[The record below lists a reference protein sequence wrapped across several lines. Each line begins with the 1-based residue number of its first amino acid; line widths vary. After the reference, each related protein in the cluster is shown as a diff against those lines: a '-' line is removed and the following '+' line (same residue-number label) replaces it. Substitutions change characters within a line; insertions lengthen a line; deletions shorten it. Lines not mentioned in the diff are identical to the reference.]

1 MYPFSQQD
9 YEEAYKQIKE
19 NEKKKM
25 AKIKKLIIVGA
36 LAFVILIVL
45 IASIT
50 IITEGTV
57 GVKYRF
63 GKIVSTD
70 MEPGVHLV
78 VPFIDSVR
86 KVDITEQ
93 IYVMDVSTY
102 TRDTQTV
109 DSLDIQVNYYYSK
122 ADLDTLIRSIG
133 IKNVEEKLVMPNLTS
148 VLKNEVGKYKA
159 EELIANR
166 SQLEMNIEASLAD
179 KLTQYGVIISR
190 VSIQDIEFEAGFEAV
205 VEQKV
210 AAEQKALT
218 VQNETIQKQ
227 EEAKQK
233 VIAAQAEADATLVK
247 AQAEAEANR
256 LLNESLTGELLNYY
270 KIQAWD
276 GKFPQ
281 VMGNTVNPFVTMSE

>member
-1 MYPFSQQD
+1 MTKVTKTASRMI
-9 YEEAYKQIKE
+9 A
-19 NEKKKM
+19 
-25 AKIKKLIIVGA
+25 G
-36 LAFVILIVL
+36 ILIVL
-45 IASIT
+45 LGLVLATSSLT
-50 IITEGTV
+50 IISEGTV
-57 GVKYRF
+57 GVKYRL
-63 GKIVSTD
+63 GKIVATD
-70 MEPGVHLV
+70 LEPGVHFV
-78 VPFIDSVR
+78 VPFIESVR
-86 KVDITEQ
+86 KVDVTEQ

-133 IKNVEEKLVMPNLTS
+133 INNVEPKLIMPNLTS

-166 SQLEMNIEASLAD
+166 SQLEMDIEQSLSE

-190 VSIQDIEFEAGFEAV
+190 VSIQDIEFESAFEQV

-210 AAEQKALT
+210 AAEQKAMT

-233 VIAAQAEADATLVK
+233 VIAAQAEADAILVK
-247 AQAEAEANR
+247 AQAEAEANQ
-256 LLNESLTGELLNYY
+256 LLSESLSGDLLNYY
-270 KIQAWD
+270 KIQAWN
-276 GKFPQ
+276 GEFPQ
-281 VMGNTVNPFVTMSE
+281 VMGNEVNPFIMMSGEGELPISE

>member
-1 MYPFSQQD
+1 MTNVNRRSPKAFFG
-9 YEEAYKQIKE
+9 AV
-19 NEKKKM
+19 
-25 AKIKKLIIVGA
+25 AIIV
-36 LAFVILIVL
+36 LAIILVSSSL
-45 IASIT
+45 T
-50 IITEGTV
+50 IINEGTV
-57 GVKYRF
+57 GVKYRL
-63 GKIVSTD
+63 GKVVATD
-70 MEPGVHLV
+70 LEPGVHFV
-78 VPFIDSVR
+78 VPFIETVR
-86 KVDITEQ
+86 KVDVTEQ
-93 IYVMDVSTY
+93 IYKMDVSTY

-133 IKNVEEKLVMPNLTS
+133 IRNVEPKLIMPNLTS

-166 SQLEMNIEASLAD
+166 SQLEMDIEQSLEE
-179 KLTQYGVIISR
+179 KLTAYGVIISR
-190 VSIQDIEFEAGFEAV
+190 VSIQDIEFEAAFEQV

-210 AAEQKALT
+210 AAEQKAMT

-233 VIAAQAEADATLVK
+233 VIAAQAEADAILVK

-270 KIQAWD
+270 KIQAWN
-276 GKFPQ
+276 GEIPQ
-281 VMGNTVNPFVTMSE
+281 VMGNTVNPFVMMGDSENVRTAE

>member
-1 MYPFSQQD
+1 MERTRKGFK
-9 YEEAYKQIKE
+9 A
-19 NEKKKM
+19 
-25 AKIKKLIIVGA
+25 IIGIV
-36 LAFVILIVL
+36 LAIVLVLIVL
-45 IASIT
+45 TST
-50 IITEGTV
+50 LIIINEGTV

-63 GKIVSTD
+63 GKIVATD
-70 MEPGVHLV
+70 LEPGVHFVL
-78 VPFIDSVR
+78 PFIETVK
-86 KVDITEQ
+86 KVDVTEQ
-93 IYVMDVSTY
+93 IFVMDVSTY

-133 IKNVEEKLVMPNLTS
+133 IKNVEPKLIMPNLTS

-166 SQLEMNIEASLAD
+166 SQLEMDIQQSLSD
-179 KLTQYGVIISR
+179 KLTSYGLIISR
-190 VSIQDIEFEAGFEAV
+190 VAIQDIEFESAFEQV

-227 EEAKQK
+227 EEARQK
-233 VIAAQAEADATLVK
+233 VIAAQAEADAILVK

-270 KIQAWD
+270 KIQAWN
-276 GKFPQ
+276 GEFPQ
-281 VMGNTVNPFVTMSE
+281 VMGNEVNPFVMMSDIAPAAAAE

>member
-1 MYPFSQQD
+1 MERTRKGFKTIIGIVLAIVLVLIVSTS
-9 YEEAYKQIKE
+9 A
-19 NEKKKM
+19 
-25 AKIKKLIIVGA
+25 LII
-36 LAFVILIVL
+36 IN
-45 IASIT
+45 
-50 IITEGTV
+50 EGTV

-63 GKIVSTD
+63 GKIVATD
-70 MEPGVHLV
+70 LEPGVHFVL
-78 VPFIDSVR
+78 PFIETVK
-86 KVDITEQ
+86 KVDVTEQ
-93 IYVMDVSTY
+93 IFVMDVSTY

-133 IKNVEEKLVMPNLTS
+133 IKNVEPKLIMPNLTS

-166 SQLEMNIEASLAD
+166 SQLEMDIQQSLSD
-179 KLTQYGVIISR
+179 KLTSYGLIISR
-190 VSIQDIEFEAGFEAV
+190 VAIQDIEFESAFEQV

-227 EEAKQK
+227 EEARQK
-233 VIAAQAEADATLVK
+233 VIAAQAEADAILVK

-270 KIQAWD
+270 KIQAWN
-276 GKFPQ
+276 GEFPQ
-281 VMGNTVNPFVTMSE
+281 VMGNEVNPFVMMSDIAPAAAAE

>member
-1 MYPFSQQD
+1 MERTRKGFKAIIGIVLAIVLVLIVSTS
-9 YEEAYKQIKE
+9 A
-19 NEKKKM
+19 
-25 AKIKKLIIVGA
+25 LII
-36 LAFVILIVL
+36 IN
-45 IASIT
+45 
-50 IITEGTV
+50 EGTV

-63 GKIVSTD
+63 GKIVATD
-70 MEPGVHLV
+70 LEPGVHFV
-78 VPFIDSVR
+78 RPFIETVK
-86 KVDITEQ
+86 KVDVTEQ
-93 IYVMDVSTY
+93 IFVMDVSTY

-133 IKNVEEKLVMPNLTS
+133 IKNVEPKLIMPNLTS

-166 SQLEMNIEASLAD
+166 SQLEMDIQQSLSD
-179 KLTQYGVIISR
+179 KLTSYGLIISR
-190 VSIQDIEFEAGFEAV
+190 VAIQDIEFESAFEQV

-227 EEAKQK
+227 EEARQK
-233 VIAAQAEADATLVK
+233 VIAAQAEADAILVK

-270 KIQAWD
+270 KIQAWN
-276 GKFPQ
+276 GEFPQ
-281 VMGNTVNPFVTMSE
+281 VMGNEVNPFVMMSDIAPAAAAE

>member
-1 MYPFSQQD
+1 M
-9 YEEAYKQIKE
+9 ERTRKGIK
-19 NEKKKM
+19 
-25 AKIKKLIIVGA
+25 AIIGIVLAIVLVLIVSTSALII
-36 LAFVILIVL
+36 IN
-45 IASIT
+45 
-50 IITEGTV
+50 EGTV

-63 GKIVSTD
+63 GKIVATD
-70 MEPGVHLV
+70 LEPGVHFVL
-78 VPFIDSVR
+78 PFIETVK
-86 KVDITEQ
+86 KVDVTEQ
-93 IYVMDVSTY
+93 IFVMDVSTY

-133 IKNVEEKLVMPNLTS
+133 IKNVEPKLIMPNLTS

-166 SQLEMNIEASLAD
+166 SQLEMDIQQSLSD
-179 KLTQYGVIISR
+179 KLTSYGLIISR
-190 VSIQDIEFEAGFEAV
+190 VAIQDIEFESAFEQV

-227 EEAKQK
+227 EEARQK
-233 VIAAQAEADATLVK
+233 VIAAQAEADAILVK

-270 KIQAWD
+270 KIQAWN
-276 GKFPQ
+276 GEFPQ
-281 VMGNTVNPFVTMSE
+281 VMGNEVNPFVMMSDIAPAAAAE

>member
-1 MYPFSQQD
+1 MTKVTKTASRMI
-9 YEEAYKQIKE
+9 A
-19 NEKKKM
+19 
-25 AKIKKLIIVGA
+25 G
-36 LAFVILIVL
+36 ILIVL
-45 IASIT
+45 LGLVLATSSLT
-50 IITEGTV
+50 IISEGTV
-57 GVKYRF
+57 GVKYRL
-63 GKIVSTD
+63 GKVVATD
-70 MEPGVHLV
+70 LEPGVHFV
-78 VPFIDSVR
+78 VPFIESVR
-86 KVDITEQ
+86 KVDVTEQ

-133 IKNVEEKLVMPNLTS
+133 INNVEPKLIMPNLTS

-166 SQLEMNIEASLAD
+166 SQLEMDIEQSLSE

-190 VSIQDIEFEAGFEAV
+190 VSIQDIEFESAFEQV

-210 AAEQKALT
+210 AAEQKAMT

-233 VIAAQAEADATLVK
+233 VIAAQAEADAILVK
-247 AQAEAEANR
+247 AQAEAEANQ
-256 LLNESLTGELLNYY
+256 LLSESLSGDLLNYY
-270 KIQAWD
+270 KIQAWN
-276 GKFPQ
+276 GEFPQ
-281 VMGNTVNPFVTMSE
+281 VMGNEVNPFIMMSGEGELPISE

>member
-1 MYPFSQQD
+1 MT
-9 YEEAYKQIKE
+9 
-19 NEKKKM
+19 KM
-25 AKIKKLIIVGA
+25 NRVAPKA
-36 LAFVILIVL
+36 LALILIAIL
-45 IASIT
+45 AIAVVSSSLT
-50 IITEGTV
+50 IISEGTV
-57 GVKYRF
+57 GVKYRL
-63 GKIVSTD
+63 GKVVATD
-70 MEPGVHLV
+70 LEPGVHFV
-78 VPFIDSVR
+78 VPFIEAVR
-86 KVDITEQ
+86 KVDVTEQ
-93 IYVMDVSTY
+93 IYMMDVSTY

-133 IKNVEEKLVMPNLTS
+133 INNVEPKLIMPNLTS

-166 SQLEMNIEASLAD
+166 SQLEMDIEQDLSD

-190 VSIQDIEFEAGFEAV
+190 VSIQDIEFETAFEQV

-210 AAEQKALT
+210 AAEQKAMT

-233 VIAAQAEADATLVK
+233 VIAAQAEADAIRVK
-247 AQAEAEANR
+247 AEAEADANR

-270 KIQAWD
+270 KIQAWN
-276 GKFPQ
+276 GEFPQ
-281 VMGNTVNPFVTMSE
+281 VMGNEVNPFVVMDDAGQPAGAE

>member
-1 MYPFSQQD
+1 M
-9 YEEAYKQIKE
+9 ERTRKGIK
-19 NEKKKM
+19 
-25 AKIKKLIIVGA
+25 AIIGIVLAIVLVLIVSTSALII
-36 LAFVILIVL
+36 IN
-45 IASIT
+45 
-50 IITEGTV
+50 EGTV

-63 GKIVSTD
+63 GKIVATD
-70 MEPGVHLV
+70 LEPGVHFVL
-78 VPFIDSVR
+78 PFIETVK
-86 KVDITEQ
+86 KVDVTEQ
-93 IYVMDVSTY
+93 IFVMDVSTY

-133 IKNVEEKLVMPNLTS
+133 IKNVEPKLIMPNLTS

-166 SQLEMNIEASLAD
+166 SQLEMDIQQSLSD
-179 KLTQYGVIISR
+179 KLTSYGLIISR
-190 VSIQDIEFEAGFEAV
+190 VAIQDIEFESAFEQV

-227 EEAKQK
+227 EEARQK
-233 VIAAQAEADATLVK
+233 VIAAQAEADAILVK

-270 KIQAWD
+270 KIQAWN
-276 GKFPQ
+276 GEFPQ
-281 VMGNTVNPFVTMSE
+281 VMGNEVNPFVMMSDIAPAAEAE

>member
-1 MYPFSQQD
+1 MERTRKGFKAIIWIVLAIVLVLIVSTS
-9 YEEAYKQIKE
+9 A
-19 NEKKKM
+19 
-25 AKIKKLIIVGA
+25 LII
-36 LAFVILIVL
+36 IN
-45 IASIT
+45 
-50 IITEGTV
+50 EGTV

-63 GKIVSTD
+63 GKIVATD
-70 MEPGVHLV
+70 LEPGVHFVL
-78 VPFIDSVR
+78 PFIETVK
-86 KVDITEQ
+86 KVDVTEQ
-93 IYVMDVSTY
+93 IFVMDVSTY

-133 IKNVEEKLVMPNLTS
+133 IKNVEPKLIMPNLTS

-166 SQLEMNIEASLAD
+166 SQLEMDIQQSLSD
-179 KLTQYGVIISR
+179 KLTSYGLIISR
-190 VSIQDIEFEAGFEAV
+190 VAIQDIEFESAFEQV

-227 EEAKQK
+227 EEARQK
-233 VIAAQAEADATLVK
+233 VIAAQAEADAILVK

-270 KIQAWD
+270 KIQAWN
-276 GKFPQ
+276 GEFPQ
-281 VMGNTVNPFVTMSE
+281 VMGNEVNPFVMMSDIAPAAEAE

>member
-1 MYPFSQQD
+1 MERTRKGFKAIIGIVLAIVLVLIVSTS
-9 YEEAYKQIKE
+9 A
-19 NEKKKM
+19 
-25 AKIKKLIIVGA
+25 LII
-36 LAFVILIVL
+36 IN
-45 IASIT
+45 
-50 IITEGTV
+50 EGTV

-63 GKIVSTD
+63 GKIVATD
-70 MEPGVHLV
+70 LEPGVHFV
-78 VPFIDSVR
+78 RPFIETVK
-86 KVDITEQ
+86 KVDVTEQ
-93 IYVMDVSTY
+93 IFVMDVSTY

-133 IKNVEEKLVMPNLTS
+133 IKNVEPKLIMPNLTS

-166 SQLEMNIEASLAD
+166 SQLEMDIQQSLSD
-179 KLTQYGVIISR
+179 KLTSYGLIISR
-190 VSIQDIEFEAGFEAV
+190 VAIQDIEFESAFEQV

-218 VQNETIQKQ
+218 VQNGTIQKQ
-227 EEAKQK
+227 EEARQK
-233 VIAAQAEADATLVK
+233 VIAAQAEADAILVK

-270 KIQAWD
+270 KIQAWN
-276 GKFPQ
+276 GEFPQ
-281 VMGNTVNPFVTMSE
+281 VMGNEVNPFVMMSDIAPAAAAE

>member
-1 MYPFSQQD
+1 MERTRKGFKAIIGIVLAIVLVLIVSTS
-9 YEEAYKQIKE
+9 A
-19 NEKKKM
+19 
-25 AKIKKLIIVGA
+25 LII
-36 LAFVILIVL
+36 IN
-45 IASIT
+45 
-50 IITEGTV
+50 EGTV

-63 GKIVSTD
+63 GKIVATD
-70 MEPGVHLV
+70 LEPGVHFVL
-78 VPFIDSVR
+78 PFIETVK
-86 KVDITEQ
+86 KVDVTEQ
-93 IYVMDVSTY
+93 IFVMDVSTY

-133 IKNVEEKLVMPNLTS
+133 IKNVEPKLIMPNLTS

-166 SQLEMNIEASLAD
+166 SQLEMDIQQSLSD
-179 KLTQYGVIISR
+179 KLTSYGLIISR
-190 VSIQDIEFEAGFEAV
+190 VAIQDIEFESAFEQV

-227 EEAKQK
+227 EEARQK
-233 VIAAQAEADATLVK
+233 VIAAQAEADAILVK

-270 KIQAWD
+270 KIQAWN
-276 GKFPQ
+276 GEFPQ
-281 VMGNTVNPFVTMSE
+281 VMGNEVNPFVMMSDIAPAAEAE

>member
-1 MYPFSQQD
+1 MS
-9 YEEAYKQIKE
+9 KGRGIK
-19 NEKKKM
+19 
-25 AKIKKLIIVGA
+25 AVVAVVIAAVLVLIVISSSLII
-36 LAFVILIVL
+36 IN
-45 IASIT
+45 
-50 IITEGTV
+50 EGTV
-57 GVKYRF
+57 GVKYRL
-63 GKIVSTD
+63 GKIVATD
-70 MEPGVHLV
+70 LEPGVHFV
-78 VPFIDSVR
+78 VPFIESVR
-86 KVDITEQ
+86 KVDVTEQ
-93 IYVMDVSTY
+93 IFVMDVSTY

-133 IKNVEEKLVMPNLTS
+133 IKNVEPKLIMPNLTS

-166 SQLEMNIEASLAD
+166 SQLEMNIQQSLSD
-179 KLTQYGVIISR
+179 KLTGYGVIISR
-190 VSIQDIEFEAGFEAV
+190 VSIQDIEFESAFEQV

-233 VIAAQAEADATLVK
+233 VIAAQAEADAILVK

-270 KIQAWD
+270 KIQAWN
-276 GKFPQ
+276 GEFPQ
-281 VMGNTVNPFVTMSE
+281 VMGNEVNPFVMMGDTGSTATE

>member
-1 MYPFSQQD
+1 MERTRKGFKAIIGTVLAIVLVLIVSTS
-9 YEEAYKQIKE
+9 A
-19 NEKKKM
+19 
-25 AKIKKLIIVGA
+25 LII
-36 LAFVILIVL
+36 IN
-45 IASIT
+45 
-50 IITEGTV
+50 EGTV

-63 GKIVSTD
+63 GKIVATD
-70 MEPGVHLV
+70 LEPGVHFVL
-78 VPFIDSVR
+78 PFIETVK
-86 KVDITEQ
+86 KVDVTEQ
-93 IYVMDVSTY
+93 IFVMDVSTY

-133 IKNVEEKLVMPNLTS
+133 IKNVEPKLIMPNLTS

-166 SQLEMNIEASLAD
+166 SQLEMDIQQSLSD
-179 KLTQYGVIISR
+179 KLTSYGLIISR
-190 VSIQDIEFEAGFEAV
+190 VAIQDIEFESAFEQV

-227 EEAKQK
+227 EEARQK
-233 VIAAQAEADATLVK
+233 VIAAQAEADAILVK

-270 KIQAWD
+270 KIQAWN
-276 GKFPQ
+276 GEFPQ
-281 VMGNTVNPFVTMSE
+281 VMGNEVNPFVMMSDIAPAAAAE

>member
-1 MYPFSQQD
+1 MTKVTKTASRMI
-9 YEEAYKQIKE
+9 A
-19 NEKKKM
+19 
-25 AKIKKLIIVGA
+25 G
-36 LAFVILIVL
+36 ILIVL
-45 IASIT
+45 LGLVLATSSLT
-50 IITEGTV
+50 IISEGTV
-57 GVKYRF
+57 GVKYRL
-63 GKIVSTD
+63 GKVVATD
-70 MEPGVHLV
+70 LEPGVHFV
-78 VPFIDSVR
+78 VPFIESVR
-86 KVDITEQ
+86 KVDVTEQ

-133 IKNVEEKLVMPNLTS
+133 INNVEPKLIMPNLTS

-166 SQLEMNIEASLAD
+166 SQLEMDIEQSLSE
-179 KLTQYGVIISR
+179 KLTRYGVIISR
-190 VSIQDIEFEAGFEAV
+190 VSIQDIEFESAFEQV

-210 AAEQKALT
+210 AAEQKAMT

-233 VIAAQAEADATLVK
+233 VIAAQAEADAILVK

-256 LLNESLTGELLNYY
+256 LLSESLSGDLLNYY
-270 KIQAWD
+270 KIQAWN
-276 GKFPQ
+276 GEFPQ
-281 VMGNTVNPFVTMSE
+281 VMGNEVNPFVMMGGESGLPASE